1 MPKNEVADTQES
13 AEFDLKHRVTGAAI
27 LLFLGAL
34 VLPWMLGPPSE
45 ANKSD
50 ENQEPVSVTEVEPAN
65 IITDPIRDL
74 EDAVDNVEETVYI
87 SKITPLDAN
96 TPRSEPEAEKDD
108 KKATKSSSESETP
121 SNDVEVSTT
130 LEALANEEQ
139 AKLDAQAE
147 QERALSEKTKA
158 DEKAKKLLAE
168 KEASEKQKKERAAKL
183 KAEQDRAKQERELQ
197 AALAEET
204 KTIASTASKVDV
216 GWVVQVGLFTEKS
229 RAVSL
234 IDELKAKGF
243 NASSSVVDTNR
254 GVNTGTRVWLG
265 PFAKRASAIDEQ
277 KRLKSKASKD
287 GFIRVYP

>member
-1 MPKNEVADTQES
+1 MPKYEVADEKES

-45 ANKSD
+45 ASKT
-50 ENQEPVSVTEVEPAN
+50 EEPDDAALVAQIEPAE
-65 IITDPIRDL
+65 IVSDRVKEL

-96 TPRSEPEAEKDD
+96 ASRDNPEPQE
-108 KKATKSSSESETP
+108 TKVSSS
-121 SNDVEVSTT
+121 SNDKSTSTKAEDIT

-147 QERALSEKTKA
+147 KERKLKDKA
-158 DEKAKKLLAE
+158 DADQKAEKLLAE
-168 KEASEKQKKERAAKL
+168 KRALEKQQKADEAKI
-183 KAEQDRAKQERELQ
+183 RAKQEQELQ
-197 AALAEET
+197 KALAEET
-204 KTIASTASKVDV
+204 KAKDVKPTLPIAAKVDV

-229 RAVSL
+229 RAQSL
-234 IDELKAKGF
+234 IKELEAKGF

-254 GVNTGTRVWLG
+254 GANTGTRVWLG
-265 PFAKRASAIDEQ
+265 PFAKRAAAISEQ